1 MNRTISIDVLSATSI
16 DAAINDLR
24 DYAARVQRKT
34 NELRERVAYFIAK
47 DASAVFNT
55 AVAGDDLREGTIT
68 GNVQVSVEQKGN
80 NVTLIIADGKDAV
93 FMEFGAGVYFN
104 GPVGSSPNPLG
115 TELGFTI
122 GSYSTHKP
130 DKEIWGYKGEDGEIH
145 LTHGTPASM
154 PLYRAVQ
161 RVWKDIDRIAQEV
174 FST

>member
-1 MNRTISIDVLSATSI
+1 VNKVINVKLTSSGI
-16 DAAINDLR
+16 EAAIRELR
-24 DYAARVQRKT
+24 KYERRLYRKSVV
-34 NELRERVAYFIAK
+34 LRERVSYFISK

-55 AVAGDDLREGTIT
+55 AVAGDDLREGTIA

>member
-1 MNRTISIDVLSATSI
+1 MNKVINVKLTASGIE
-16 DAAINDLR
+16 AAIRELR
-24 DYAARVQRKT
+24 KYERRLYRKSVV
-34 NELRERVAYFIAK
+34 LRERVSYFIAK
-47 DASAVFNT
+47 DASAVFNA

-115 TELGFTI
+115 TEMGFTI

>member
-1 MNRTISIDVLSATSI
+1 VNKVINVKLTSSGI
-16 DAAINDLR
+16 EAAIRELR
-24 DYAARVQRKT
+24 KYERRLYRKSVV
-34 NELRERVAYFIAK
+34 LRERVSYFIAK

-154 PLYRAVQ
+154 PLYKAVQ
-161 RVWKDIDRIAQEV
+161 SVTRDIEKIAQEV